1 MTLWEVSTA
10 TPTESDARAL
20 ARSAVQAGL
29 AAGAQVEGSVG
40 SVFVHQGEYGEG
52 QEWRV
57 SLMTSEARRVALQ
70 GHLVECHVWENPQ
83 VTWRE
88 LGASDG
94 YADWVERVTRAG

>member
-1 MTLWEVSTA
+1 MLVLWHGQLCRRGWLLALRWRDPWGPSSCIRAST
-10 TPTESDARAL
+10 
-20 ARSAVQAGL
+20 G
-29 AAGAQVEGSVG
+29 
-40 SVFVHQGEYGEG
+40 G

-70 GHLVECHVWENPQ
+70 RHLVECYVWENPQ